1 MCACTRSVFTQAA
14 LLAVLP
20 GMAHALIPL
29 RSYAPH
35 TLPSSYANVAGRRK
49 RVLIYVPRM
58 QVEKVEEVHVS
69 LHEEDRKRAEAKRL
83 QEVAMAAKGD
93 GQGGSKKKAKVP
105 KTRADAL
112 LVERGLAAH
121 PNEAL
126 ALILKKAVIA
136 DEGKIIVDKAST
148 MLPQVLMIYRY
159 FLSILLDYDLI
170 VDKAS
175 TLFCPRLASPSPRAR
190 ARTHT

>member
-1 MCACTRSVFTQAA
+1 VHERARLRSLFTQAA

-58 QVEKVEEVHVS
+58 QVEKVEEAHVS

-83 QEVAMAAKGD
+83 QEMAA
-93 GQGGSKKKAKVP
+93 
-105 KTRADAL
+105 
-112 LVERGLAAH
+112 AAH
-121 PNEAL
+121 LLNSTPSGDL
-126 ALILKKAVIA
+126 Y
-136 DEGKIIVDKAST
+136 IVHV
-148 MLPQVLMIYRY
+148 PG
-159 FLSILLDYDLI
+159 
-170 VDKAS
+170 
-175 TLFCPRLASPSPRAR
+175 
-190 ARTHT
+190 H